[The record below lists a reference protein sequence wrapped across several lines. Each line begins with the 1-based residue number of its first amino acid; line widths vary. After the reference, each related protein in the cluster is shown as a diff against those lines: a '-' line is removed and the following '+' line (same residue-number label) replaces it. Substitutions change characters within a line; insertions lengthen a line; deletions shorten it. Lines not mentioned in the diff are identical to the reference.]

1 MNLFERFEIL
11 EDPRDIRGKKYKLID
26 ILIMTIYGL
35 LCGLKDYVNIADFMK
50 LKEDYFTK
58 LLNLENGTPS
68 HDCLSDVFAV
78 IDSKKFMEI
87 FIEWTKDIVKIK
99 TGKKIS
105 IDGKAIKSATD
116 KINNGN
122 IPYIV
127 SAFIGEIGLSIGQV
141 KVDDKSNEITAIPDL
156 LDLLDIEGATITI
169 DAIGTQEEII
179 NKIVDKGAHFVLP
192 VKDNQRELKKQ
203 IKSHFE
209 SYNNLYGNSEVFHK
223 KSIEKDHGRIE
234 EREYFL
240 SYNTSKIKDKDKWKT
255 VKAIAYTK
263 VYRIFKDETIMT
275 ENYYIIDYEISI
287 ERLIESI
294 RDHWNIECG
303 LHWKLDVILDEDHSR
318 NRVNNSINNLSI
330 MRKIV
335 FTFPYIYSELF
346 IFYILFFLNHFTK
359 FTMGFNHFCFFHNS
373 APFKKKFHMK
383 NVDYLHNS
391 LRPFFLLLFKIF
403 VFLRAK
409 NPCFF
414 ALFLLF
420 G

>member
-223 KSIEKDHGRIE
+223 KSIEKNHGRIE

-335 FTFPYIYSELF
+335 FNLASLDNSFGKVPLQRKLTRYMLDFNNIEKL
-346 IFYILFFLNHFTK
+346 IFEVIP
-359 FTMGFNHFCFFHNS
+359 S
-373 APFKKKFHMK
+373 I
-383 NVDYLHNS
+383 S
-391 LRPFFLLLFKIF
+391 
-403 VFLRAK
+403 
-409 NPCFF
+409 
-414 ALFLLF
+414 
-420 G
+420 

>member
-11 EDPRDIRGKKYKLID
+11 EDPRDIIGKKYKLID

-169 DAIGTQEEII
+169 DAIGTQEEIV
-179 NKIVDKGAHFVLP
+179 NKIVDKGAHYVLP

-263 VYRIFKDETIMT
+263 VYRTFRDETIMT

-335 FTFPYIYSELF
+335 FNLASLDNSFGKVPLQRKLTRYMLDFNNIEKL
-346 IFYILFFLNHFTK
+346 IFEVI
-359 FTMGFNHFCFFHNS
+359 S
-373 APFKKKFHMK
+373 
-383 NVDYLHNS
+383 S
-391 LRPFFLLLFKIF
+391 IS
-403 VFLRAK
+403 
-409 NPCFF
+409 
-414 ALFLLF
+414 
-420 G
+420 

>member
-1 MNLFERFEIL
+1 
-11 EDPRDIRGKKYKLID
+11 
-26 ILIMTIYGL
+26 MTIYGL

-335 FTFPYIYSELF
+335 FNLASLDNSFGKVPLQRKLTRYMLDFNNIEKL
-346 IFYILFFLNHFTK
+346 IFEVIPS
-359 FTMGFNHFCFFHNS
+359 NS
-373 APFKKKFHMK
+373 
-383 NVDYLHNS
+383 
-391 LRPFFLLLFKIF
+391 
-403 VFLRAK
+403 
-409 NPCFF
+409 
-414 ALFLLF
+414 
-420 G
+420 